1 MSGRKKLSGAEYRKR
16 KAEKEKS
23 LSKQEAS
30 LHKYILC
37 PNGRKKSHFMLVRR
51 AACSQLCLGIKIG

>member
-23 LSKQEAS
+23 LSKQEGS
-30 LHKYILC
+30 LQKYIFQEK
-37 PNGRKKSHFMLVRR
+37 NVSSEKQKEKSD
-51 AACSQLCLGIKIG
+51 AS